1 MTRPVILLTGF
12 EPFGGAGSNPSWE
25 AVQLVKAHWQEDAAL
40 HIACLPVVFDEAA
53 ERISAMIELLT
64 PDIVVATGLA
74 EGRASMAPEVI
85 AINRM
90 DARIP
95 DNAGM
100 QPRDVAVSGTGSDG
114 LFSTLPIKAMV
125 KAMREVGVPSGL
137 SYSAGTFVCNSTF
150 YKVVEAQSRNG
161 AIGGF
166 IHVPAT
172 PDMVERP
179 DCPTMSLDTIAMGI
193 HAALMACLRGDRDV
207 SALETGTIA

>member
-1 MTRPVILLTGF
+1 MKRPVILLTGF

-25 AVQLVKAHWQEDAAL
+25 AVQQVKAHWHEDAAL
-40 HIACLPVVFDEAA
+40 HIACLPVVFAEAA
-53 ERISAMIELLT
+53 DRIVAMIELLA
-64 PDIVVATGLA
+64 PDIVVSTGLA
-74 EGRASMAPEVI
+74 QGRAGMAPEVI

-100 QPRDVAVSGTGSDG
+100 QPRDAAVLETGPDG
-114 LFSTLPIKAMV
+114 LFSTLPVKAMV

-150 YKVVEAQSRNG
+150 YNVVAAQARHG
-161 AIGGF
+161 GIGGF

-172 PDMVERP
+172 PDMADQA
-179 DCPTMSLDTIAMGI
+179 DCPTMSLDTIATGI